1 MDTTTTVEIINNL
14 GFPIAVCIALFW
26 LYREMLKNQTQLLS
40 EFKDTIRDN
49 TEMMRDTNELTK
61 LLIRE
66 LNMTKK
72 VLKDEL

>member
-1 MDTTTTVEIINNL
+1 MSDLVELINVL
-14 GFPIAVCIALFW
+14 GFPIAVCLALF
-26 LYREMLKNQTQLLS
+26 YINREMMIQQQKLLT
-40 EFKDTIRDN
+40 EFQNTVRDN

-66 LNMTKK
+66 LNLTKQ